1 MMVTIIQI
9 LCFVFAI
16 ATIGFGVYQFIQ
28 GEVTN
33 GLLSSILSVLT
44 FNLAVTC
51 AVDIQ
56 DY

>member
-1 MMVTIIQI
+1 MVTIIQI